1 MRRKNKS
8 QSSVAVIGIV
18 GVPGRYG
25 GFETLVE
32 NIVLKSSLP
41 WTVYCSY
48 FSYKQRSKF
57 FGSARC
63 VYLPLRANGI
73 MSVFYDAFAMLHASV
88 VGHRVFLILG
98 VSGAIILPILRVFC
112 RDIKMVVNI
121 DGIEWRREKWGAGAR
136 WFLRLSEKIAVEFAD
151 EVIADNQVI
160 SDYILD
166 TYDRPSKVI
175 AYGGDHVIRSPSSN
189 AYALRNSLPRIY
201 SFALCRIEPEN
212 NVEKIIEA
220 SCLSKTNL
228 VFVGNW
234 DASAFGRSLLKKY
247 GDCDNLFLL
256 NPIYDLDVLYVL
268 RSECRIYIHGHSAG
282 GTNPSL
288 VEALYIDRP
297 IIAFDCDFNRS
308 TLNNVGK
315 FFNTAEE
322 LAAILGEDVKSD
334 IIVPEA
340 ITRLRDKY
348 TWKAIRAAYLSLL
361 TTQFSR
367 LQETKV

>member
-1 MRRKNKS
+1 MRRENKS
-8 QSSVAVIGIV
+8 RNSVAVIGIV

-32 NIVLKSSLP
+32 NIVLKSPLS

-48 FSYKQRSKF
+48 FSYKQRSKN

-63 VYLPLRANGI
+63 VYVPLRANGI
-73 MSVFYDAFAMLHASV
+73 MSIFYDACAMLHALI
-88 VGHRVFLILG
+88 VGHRVFLVLG
-98 VSGAIILPILRVFC
+98 VSGVIVLPVLRFFC
-112 RDIKMVVNI
+112 SDIKIVVNV
-121 DGIEWRREKWGAGAR
+121 DGIEWRREKWGAGASE
-136 WFLRLSEKIAVEFAD
+136 FLRLSEKIAVNFAD

-160 SDYILD
+160 SEYILD
-166 TYDRPSKVI
+166 AYGKASTVI
-175 AYGGDHVIRSPSSN
+175 AYGGDHVTRSPSSD
-189 AYALRNSLPRIY
+189 AYKLRNSLPHVY
-201 SFALCRIEPEN
+201 NFALCRIEPEN
-212 NVEKIIEA
+212 NVEKIIQA

-234 DASAFGRSLLKKY
+234 DASSFGRSILKKY

-256 NPIYDLDVLYVL
+256 SPIYDLDVLYAL

-297 IIAFDCDFNRS
+297 IVAFDCDFNRS

-315 FFNTAEE
+315 FFKTAEE
-322 LAAILGEDVKSD
+322 LAAILGEDVRPD

-340 ITRLRDKY
+340 ITRLRDTY
-348 TWKAIRAAYLSLL
+348 TWEAIRAAYVSLL
-361 TTQFSR
+361 TKQFSR
-367 LQETKV
+367 LQETRV